1 MQHCTYVGVYVC
13 VYYLCYVYVLRI
25 QCMCVTTYVHIC
37 PYVRTCAYIGDTV
50 YNVCMYTCACVCR
63 VPINIPLSHASLEK
77 VKDH

>member
-1 MQHCTYVGVYVC
+1 MC
-13 VYYLCYVYVLRI
+13 VLFVLRI
-25 QCMCVTTYVHIC
+25 CFAYTMHVRN
-37 PYVRTCAYIGDTV
+37 YVRTYMSIRIRVCAYIGDTV